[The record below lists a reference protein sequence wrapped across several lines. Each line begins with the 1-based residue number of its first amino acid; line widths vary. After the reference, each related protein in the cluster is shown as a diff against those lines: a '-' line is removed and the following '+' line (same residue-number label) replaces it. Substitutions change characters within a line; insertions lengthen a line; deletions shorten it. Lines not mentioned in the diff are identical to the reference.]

1 MNKNRKSQ
9 SQPVTSVSS
18 TLSNGQV
25 QDRVSTSSMPINS
38 EEKCATCNE
47 IDCILNGQNNKQVK
61 VTSKWITCDI
71 CNQWYHGI
79 CQELQPTD
87 VVYITKLADRG
98 VSWKCSDCRNKTGDT
113 VYGESHTESLNTR
126 TTQQIDNIEKMVKTI
141 AEHNDKLC
149 EMEKKWSDIVK
160 QNLVNIDK
168 NKEIAVEAKMLMKR
182 NHEIREEENRKNN
195 AIVTGVT
202 EKDGKTAIQQ
212 IQDLMKME
220 CFTKSNIPSQAFRLG
235 RKTESDEQKRPIKV
249 RFEDEQSKWEFVK
262 RFNNQTLKEQGIYC
276 KLDESKE
283 VRNHQFQLRKEVN
296 RLRTENTSREYRV
309 RNMQIQEKQGSGEWR
324 VMKQVQQK
332 KETEC

>member
-1 MNKNRKSQ
+1 
-9 SQPVTSVSS
+9 
-18 TLSNGQV
+18 
-25 QDRVSTSSMPINS
+25 
-38 EEKCATCNE
+38 
-47 IDCILNGQNNKQVK
+47 
-61 VTSKWITCDI
+61 
-71 CNQWYHGI
+71 
-79 CQELQPTD
+79 
-87 VVYITKLADRG
+87 
-98 VSWKCSDCRNKTGDT
+98 
-113 VYGESHTESLNTR
+113 
-126 TTQQIDNIEKMVKTI
+126 
-141 AEHNDKLC
+141 
-149 EMEKKWSDIVK
+149 
-160 QNLVNIDK
+160 
-168 NKEIAVEAKMLMKR
+168 
-182 NHEIREEENRKNN
+182 
-195 AIVTGVT
+195 
-202 EKDGKTAIQQ
+202 
-212 IQDLMKME
+212 ME